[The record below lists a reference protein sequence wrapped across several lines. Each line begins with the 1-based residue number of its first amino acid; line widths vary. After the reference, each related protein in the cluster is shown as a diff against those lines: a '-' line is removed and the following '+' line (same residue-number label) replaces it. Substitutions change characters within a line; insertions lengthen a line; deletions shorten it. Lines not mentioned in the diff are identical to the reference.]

1 MFCILYF
8 HLFSLFCGNRV
19 GGGLWRI
26 GAGLPQLER
35 DAGGGIAGG
44 RFRVNAGP
52 YRGCPRVFDDF
63 FFYTRGQ
70 ESACPF
76 MARLVLKSQGGGGAM
91 VPRSTPVGEVP
102 PPLSA
107 FYTGL
112 IGRRRGRWKF
122 SSPWHRKNAPYSR
135 FFSAAIAILGVD
147 LIPGCARNGG
157 SPPEPPR
164 ASGGA
169 ARVFFIDFFL
179 RR

>member
-1 MFCILYF
+1 M
-8 HLFSLFCGNRV
+8 SGTRK
-19 GGGLWRI
+19 GR
-26 GAGLPQLER
+26 LPR
-35 DAGGGIAGG
+35 GSI
-44 RFRVNAGP
+44 RVNAGP

-63 FFYTRGQ
+63 FFYVRGQ

-102 PPLSA
+102 PPLSV

-112 IGRRRGRWKF
+112 IRRRRGRWKF

-157 SPPEPPR
+157 SPPR
-164 ASGGA
+164 APGARGGDA
-169 ARVFFIDFFL
+169 SVFFMAVKISLRHYFFL
-179 RR
+179 KKSVRGERA

>member
-1 MFCILYF
+1 MSRQIV
-8 HLFSLFCGNRV
+8 HA
-19 GGGLWRI
+19 GGLWRI
-26 GAGLPQLER
+26 GAGLPQLEPHEEGFGR
-35 DAGGGIAGG
+35 GPNRVTRGAYGGPPPKK
-44 RFRVNAGP
+44 V
-52 YRGCPRVFDDF
+52 DF
-63 FFYTRGQ
+63 FFYVRGQ

-112 IGRRRGRWKF
+112 IRRRRGRWKF

-157 SPPEPPR
+157 SPPLAPR
-164 ASGGA
+164 GRGGGA
-169 ARVFFIDFFL
+169 FFFQRAAGTFFY
-179 RR
+179 RFFFQESIA

>member
-1 MFCILYF
+1 
-8 HLFSLFCGNRV
+8 
-19 GGGLWRI
+19 
-26 GAGLPQLER
+26 
-35 DAGGGIAGG
+35 
-44 RFRVNAGP
+44 
-52 YRGCPRVFDDF
+52 
-63 FFYTRGQ
+63 
-70 ESACPF
+70 

-112 IGRRRGRWKF
+112 IRRRRGRWKF

-157 SPPEPPR
+157 SPPLAPR
-164 ASGGA
+164 GRGGGREIFLMA
-169 ARVFFIDFFL
+169 VSISSSSLKFIDFSVRKGRGPGLAKIRFL
-179 RR
+179 KMSRKRVFRKNPKVQGPEKSS

>member
-1 MFCILYF
+1 
-8 HLFSLFCGNRV
+8 
-19 GGGLWRI
+19 
-26 GAGLPQLER
+26 
-35 DAGGGIAGG
+35 
-44 RFRVNAGP
+44 
-52 YRGCPRVFDDF
+52 
-63 FFYTRGQ
+63 
-70 ESACPF
+70 

-147 LIPGCARNGG
+147 LIPPAGPGFGEGQKR
-157 SPPEPPR
+157 PPK
-164 ASGGA
+164 GA
-169 ARVFFIDFFL
+169 FFGREIFGAEGAF
-179 RR
+179 

>member
-1 MFCILYF
+1 MRTRGGFGESGPDSP
-8 HLFSLFCGNRV
+8 SLSGTRK
-19 GGGLWRI
+19 GR
-26 GAGLPQLER
+26 LPR
-35 DAGGGIAGG
+35 GSI
-44 RFRVNAGP
+44 RVNAGP

-63 FFYTRGQ
+63 FFYVRGQ

-102 PPLSA
+102 PPLSV

-112 IGRRRGRWKF
+112 IRRRRGRWKF

-135 FFSAAIAILGVD
+135 FFSVAIAILGVD

-157 SPPEPPR
+157 SPPR
-164 ASGGA
+164 APGARGGG
-169 ARVFFIDFFL
+169 ARVFFYRFFFDRFSYL
-179 RR
+179 FYFSGP

>member
-1 MFCILYF
+1 MVCRQLSVLGGFGESGPDSP
-8 HLFSLFCGNRV
+8 SLSDNGKR
-19 GGGLWRI
+19 GG
-26 GAGLPQLER
+26 PKT
-35 DAGGGIAGG
+35 DPP
-44 RFRVNAGP
+44 RVNAGP
-52 YRGCPRVFDDF
+52 YRGCTRVFDDF

-102 PPLSA
+102 PPLSV

-112 IGRRRGRWKF
+112 IRRRRGRWKF

-135 FFSAAIAILGVD
+135 FFLVAITILGVD

-157 SPPEPPR
+157 SPPSPP
-164 ASGGA
+164 AGEGGD
-169 ARVFFIDFFL
+169 VFFF
-179 RR
+179 